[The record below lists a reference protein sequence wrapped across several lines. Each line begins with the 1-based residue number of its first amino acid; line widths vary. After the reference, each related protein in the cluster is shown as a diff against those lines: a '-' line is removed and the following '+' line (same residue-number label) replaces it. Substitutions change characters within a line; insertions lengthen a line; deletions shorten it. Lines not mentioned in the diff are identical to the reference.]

1 MKKLKIGAFCL
12 MCGATFSSASPQL
25 LKIVANVNDHTLAYV
40 ANAPENGA
48 VQLDL
53 LRREGLKNTDYVLEI
68 GCGALIAA
76 IPIMSFL
83 EPKHF
88 VGIDPNKWL
97 IDASLKIKENKDF
110 VDKKQGQFFYNE
122 NFDASLANIQ
132 FDYVISHSIISH
144 APLWQFK
151 LFLQNCAKVLKNGG
165 KVVFSLR
172 LTEPNEFDP
181 TGIKEE
187 STTDKWQYPTNTYFH
202 KNTVI
207 AEASKWFKRVE
218 YKKEYT
224 TLILASRKDQ
234 WHDWFVLT
242 K

>member
-1 MKKLKIGAFCL
+1 MKKLMISLLMSCL
-12 MCGATFSSASPQL
+12 HAASPQL

-40 ANAPENGA
+40 ANTPENGV
-48 VQLDL
+48 VQLGL
-53 LRREGLKNTDYVLEI
+53 LLREGLKSADYVLEI
-68 GCGALIAA
+68 GCGSLIAA

-97 IDASLKIKENKDF
+97 IDASLKIKENKNV
-110 VDKKQGQFFYNE
+110 VDEKQCRFFYNE
-122 NFDASLANIQ
+122 DFDASQANIQ

-151 LFLQNCAKVLKNGG
+151 LFLQNCAKVLKDGG

-187 STTDKWQYPTNTYFH
+187 SITDKWQYPTNTYFH

-207 AEASKWFKRVE
+207 AEASKWFKCVE

-224 TLILASRKDQ
+224 TLILALRKDQ